1 MKLRRL
7 KRYPPTRA
15 YLLGASM
22 THNHRTTNLAHNG
35 VLGESVQQLVA
46 SNLLPLYKIVSMS
59 ATMRLSKAQRTEL
72 LKVMPKKTRRPMAD
86 TKTTS

>member
-7 KRYPPTRA
+7 KRYPPARA

-22 THNHRTTNLAHNG
+22 THNHRTTNLAHNS
-35 VLGESVQQLVA
+35 VLGESVRQLVA
-46 SNLLPLYKIVSMS
+46 SNLLPLCKNVSMS
-59 ATMRLSKAQRTEL
+59 ATMRLLKPRRTEQ
-72 LKVMPKKTRRPMAD
+72 LKAMPKKTRRPMAD